1 MEYIIYYLEGKMVD
15 KTKISQQKSF
25 LKNILQAKNIYSAI
39 KKKIKKE
46 IDLLIQS
53 MDSEISQLAQE
64 CEIKFFNE
72 KINY

>member
-1 MEYIIYYLEGKMVD
+1 MVD